1 MSTAQI
7 SCADA
12 GAVEGGPSQWLPP
25 QSGAFETD
33 ASSVVPLIADGDF
46 APVAEDLGVWD
57 AWPIQDPAGYPAV
70 LAGGGTL
77 WMALGAPHF
86 DDPDKRHHHARIH
99 LLLKRGG
106 DWTHLGPAMPDG
118 FSPGSREWSG
128 SAVLDAETD
137 IVTLYFTATGR
148 RGEGEPTF
156 LQRMFR
162 ARATL
167 AQGQTPSLTDWRDLD
182 EVIVRDPA
190 HYMASESG
198 TGTIGTIKAFRDPAY
213 FLDPRDGRSH
223 LLFAASAADAAS
235 EYNGVVGIATA
246 EDASLDTWRIGPP
259 IVTACGLNNELE
271 RPHVVYH
278 AGLYYLFWSTQ
289 RHVFNP
295 DDVTGPTGLYGM
307 VSDNLISG
315 WRPLNATGLVFA
327 NPAEAAAQSYSW
339 LVMPDLRVTSFVDN
353 WGEDQAPDAA
363 RRFGGTF
370 APDLRL
376 VLENDRAGLIP
387 S

>member
-1 MSTAQI
+1 MSTTQV

-12 GAVEGGPSQWLPP
+12 AERGPSQWLAPR
-25 QSGAFETD
+25 SGAFETP
-33 ASSVVPLIADGDF
+33 ASSVAPLIAVEDF
-46 APVAEDLGVWD
+46 APVAADLGIWD
-57 AWPIQDPAGYPAV
+57 AWPVQDPAGYPAV
-70 LAGGGTL
+70 LADGGTL

-99 LLLKRGG
+99 LLLNRDGS
-106 DWTHLGPAMPDG
+106 WSHLGTAMPDG

-128 SAVLDAETD
+128 SAVLDAPSGT
-137 IVTLYFTATGR
+137 VTLYFTATGR
-148 RGEGEPTF
+148 RGEDEPTF

-167 AQGQTPSLTDWRDLD
+167 MAGELPGLIDWRDLE
-182 EVIVRDPA
+182 EVIVRDPE

-213 FLDPRDGRSH
+213 FLDPRDGKSH
-223 LLFAASAADAAS
+223 LLFAASAAGSSS

-246 EDASLDTWRIGPP
+246 EDEQLDTWCTGAP
-259 IVTACGLNNELE
+259 VVVADDLNNELE
-271 RPHVVYH
+271 RPHVIH
-278 AGLYYLFWSTQ
+278 HGGLYYLFWSTQ

-295 DDVTGPTGLYGM
+295 ENVTGPTGLYGM
-307 VSDNLISG
+307 VSDCLTSG
-315 WRPLNATGLVFA
+315 WRPLNGTGLVFA
-327 NPAEAAAQSYSW
+327 NPAEAPAQSYSW
-339 LVMPDLRVTSFVDN
+339 LVMPDLRVISFVDD
-353 WGEDQAPDAA
+353 WGVGREENAP

-370 APDLRL
+370 APDLSL
-376 VLENDRAGLIP
+376 VLEGDRAGLAP

>member
-1 MSTAQI
+1 MT
-7 SCADA
+7 CADT
-12 GAVEGGPSQWLPP
+12 GLGGNGPARWTPP
-25 QSGAFETD
+25 QSGAFEAPT
-33 ASSVVPLIADGDF
+33 SSVIPLIAADDF
-46 APVAEDLGVWD
+46 APVDEDLGIWD

-70 LAGGGTL
+70 LADGGTL

-99 LLLKRGG
+99 LLLKRDGG
-106 DWTHLGPAMPDG
+106 WTHLGPAMPDG

-128 SAVLDAETD
+128 SAVLDAESGM
-137 IVTLYFTATGR
+137 VTLYFTATGR

-167 AQGQTPSLTDWRDLD
+167 VQGEAPRLTDWRDLD

-213 FLDPRDGRSH
+213 FLDPKGGKSH
-223 LLFAASAADAAS
+223 LLFAASAADAGS
-235 EYNGVVGIATA
+235 DYNGVVGISTA
-246 EDASLDTWRIGPP
+246 DDASLDAWRIGAP

-271 RPHVVYH
+271 RPHVIH
-278 AGLYYLFWSTQ
+278 HGAFYYLFWSTQ

-295 DDVTGPTGLYGM
+295 DGVTGPTGLYGM
-307 VSDNLISG
+307 VSDNLLSG
-315 WRPLNATGLVFA
+315 WRPLNGTGLVFA
-327 NPAEAAAQSYSW
+327 NPPEAAAQAYSW
-339 LVMPDLRVTSFVDN
+339 LVMPDLRVISFVDN
-353 WGEDQAPDAA
+353 WGADRAPDAP

-376 VLENDRAGLIP
+376 VLEDDQARLIP